1 MRQSPAVPAHALA
14 RIEPHEVPDGVRGRT
29 ALSARQ
35 RETARAVAA
44 TLFTTEAGAPDAA
57 RLDWLCEDLDHFFAH
72 AGARAKAGFALC
84 LLAIAVV
91 APLLILRLSP
101 FRALGASRRTEALE
115 RLEKSPLSLAFFG
128 AKAILCIVWYEH
140 PAADA
145 AIGVEPSCL
154 GRGARVEVT
163 R

>member
-1 MRQSPAVPAHALA
+1 MPAPALA
-14 RIEPHEVPDGVRGRT
+14 RIEPHEVHDRVRGRA

-44 TLFTTEAGAPDAA
+44 TLFTTDAGAPDAA
-57 RLDWLCEDLDHFFAH
+57 RLDWLCDDLDHFFAH
-72 AGARAKAGFALC
+72 AGERAKVAFALC
-84 LLAIAVV
+84 LFAIAVV

-101 FRALGASRRTEALE
+101 FRALNATRRTEALE

-140 PAADA
+140 PAAGA
-145 AIGVEPSCL
+145 AIGVERSCL
-154 GRGARVEVT
+154 GRGERVEVT